1 MIITN
6 ISDLATYK
14 CLNPHFD
21 KLVKYVEET
30 DLLNLPEGNIDID
43 GDNLFG
49 NCFTYI
55 ADGKPGEFFETHK
68 KYLDIHLVVSN
79 VEAMA
84 TSSRSST
91 QVTQPYDS
99 ENDIELF
106 EGEIE
111 QIVKLNA
118 GTCLITFPQDLHQ
131 PKVGINEFPVKKI
144 VFKVHL

>member
-6 ISDLATYK
+6 ISDLATYT
-14 CLNPHFD
+14 CLNPHFE
-21 KLVKYVEET
+21 KLIQYIEDT
-30 DLLNLPEGNIDID
+30 DLINLPEGKIEID
-43 GDNLFG
+43 GENLFG

-55 ADGKPGEFFETHK
+55 ADGKPGEFFETHE

-91 QVTQPYDS
+91 QVTQPYDT
-99 ENDIELF
+99 EKDIELF